1 MSLSKY
7 TNTPIIYTYNAVNVT
22 RYSKKGAKRLNCIIN
37 TSLYLGE

>member
-7 TNTPIIYTYNAVNVT
+7 TNTLIIYIYNTINVI
-22 RYSKKGAKRLNCIIN
+22 RYSRKGAKRLNRIIN

>member
-7 TNTPIIYTYNAVNVT
+7 TDTPIIYIRDAVNIAE
-22 RYSKKGAKRLNCIIN
+22 YSGKGAERLNRIIN